1 MEILQIQTAG
11 MGEVEV
17 EDADL
22 SGELTTKE
30 ETEKVDVLNYTTK

>member
-1 MEILQIQTAG
+1 MEILQLQTAG
-11 MGEVEV
+11 MVEAEV

-22 SGELTTKE
+22 SGEPTTKE